1 MQYTRYVIYRYNAHP
16 RLRMQVMPLPHDRD
30 TIPYVAFRAIKAK
43 GSEERN
49 AHFRQLRGRALENMS
64 TFTVSRLIFNAKL
77 PSVDVF
83 CLVQRLRSIG
93 LYAGNLWKATRGV
106 SKREREREREWGG
119 ESDSSG
125 TNRVREGCGMGG
137 GCRGRGGERL
147 LANVVRYWGRRV
159 PGVMNACQRWDMMR
173 GLPPNSDI
181 GISPF
186 QPFPSPSLCIEPT
199 PEAVVRSSINTM
211 WKLVE
216 GGRNLAIS
224 FTNFYR
230 LLHNTSWLLMLLLF
244 KPCSYLSYLNLIK
257 IFFVSYMFLNF

>member
-1 MQYTRYVIYRYNAHP
+1 MESDEN
-16 RLRMQVMPLPHDRD
+16 
-30 TIPYVAFRAIKAK
+30 
-43 GSEERN
+43 GERE
-49 AHFRQLRGRALENMS
+49 R
-64 TFTVSRLIFNAKL
+64 T
-77 PSVDVF
+77 
-83 CLVQRLRSIG
+83 
-93 LYAGNLWKATRGV
+93 
-106 SKREREREREWGG
+106 RERETKRMIAR
-119 ESDSSG
+119 G
-125 TNRVREGCGMGG
+125 TNGAREGHRVGG

-230 LLHNTSWLLMLLLF
+230 LLRDTLWLLKLLLF
-244 KPCSYLSYLNLIK
+244 KLDVIWIFVLLIRPFWNLFFLYIMFKRKVQKTSY
-257 IFFVSYMFLNF
+257 